1 MRTRTYASC
10 LVAVAAIAIGV
21 PVSSR
26 AQTSETQRNRDVI
39 RQHLDL
45 MNRGEW
51 RQAAEYFAEDVQH
64 HRGNW
69 QNGTEA
75 IVRGKNAL
83 TDNLEDIFRTFP
95 DWKMEIVEVA
105 AEGDSVIVRCRVS
118 GTHRGV
124 ATRAVNGGLLVGV
137 QPTGKHF
144 QVQHIHWYKVSG
156 GKITDHS
163 TSRDDLGMSQQLGLL
178 PVPQ

>member
-10 LVAVAAIAIGV
+10 LVAVAAIAIGG

-75 IVRGKNAL
+75 IVRGKKAL

-95 DWKMEIVEVA
+95 DWKMEIV
-105 AEGDSVIVRCRVS
+105 G
-118 GTHRGV
+118 
-124 ATRAVNGGLLVGV
+124 
-137 QPTGKHF
+137 
-144 QVQHIHWYKVSG
+144 
-156 GKITDHS
+156 
-163 TSRDDLGMSQQLGLL
+163 
-178 PVPQ
+178 

>member
-1 MRTRTYASC
+1 MRACRGMAC
-10 LVAVAAIAIGV
+10 LTILIALCAAPAG
-21 PVSSR
+21 SAR
-26 AQTSETQRNRDVI
+26 AQTPDTQRNRDVI

-51 RQAAEYFAEDVQH
+51 RKAAEYFADNVQH

-69 QNGTEA
+69 QDGAEG
-75 IVRGKNAL
+75 IVRGKKAL

-95 DWKMEIVEVA
+95 DWKMEIVEMA
-105 AEGDSVIVRCRVS
+105 ADGHSVIVRCRVS
-118 GTHRGV
+118 GTHKGV
-124 ATRAVNGGLLVGV
+124 ATRAVNGGLLVGA

-144 QVQHIHWYKVSG
+144 SVQHIHWYKVRD

-163 TSRDDLGMSQQLGLL
+163 TSRDDLGMLQQLGV
-178 PVPQ
+178 VPARQ